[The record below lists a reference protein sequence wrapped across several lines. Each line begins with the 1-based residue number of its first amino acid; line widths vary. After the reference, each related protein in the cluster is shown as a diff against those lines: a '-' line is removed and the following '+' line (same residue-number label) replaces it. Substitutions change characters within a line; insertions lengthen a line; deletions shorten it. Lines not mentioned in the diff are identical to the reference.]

1 MIDLPPD
8 PLDRAADLTER
19 ERAAI
24 IAGIVSKAKLPETGR
39 CLWCSEPVQVGSFCP
54 GGECRDDYNKAQ
66 RFKGR

>member
-19 ERAAI
+19 ERAAR
-24 IAGIVSKAKLPETGR
+24 IADILLQPALPETGR
-39 CLWCSEPVQVGSFCP
+39 CLNCNEPLPAGRFCDSDCA
-54 GGECRDDYNKAQ
+54 EDWHKAQ